1 MALIKPQFEAGR
13 EKVGKKGVG
22 REKETHLEV
31 VENVISYACSI
42 GYEVLHLDFSP
53 IRGPEGNIEYLA
65 YLKNHREGEVWEQ
78 VPVIPSS
85 VVEQAHEAL

>member
-1 MALIKPQFEAGR
+1 M
-13 EKVGKKGVG
+13 
-22 REKETHLEV
+22 HLEV
-31 VENVISYACSI
+31 IERVLAYAGSI
-42 GYEVLHLDFSP
+42 GFEVLDLDFSP